1 LYREL
6 NNKLKVTDAERQKFV
21 EENNKTL
28 TEYVEGFVKET
39 QKIKDDAA
47 NAEKASLQKNIKDE
61 YKLNQEN
68 WDRLA
73 DLSAKKLEED
83 GELLRQQYEKDLEKF
98 VGQEDAKQELINLYL
113 ERQKALQATYNAER
127 LAQNIEYNEKEVEI
141 NRKRD
146 QQIMDARLS
155 MAKSTVDGLTSLNT
169 ILTTEEKKRENIQKG
184 IALVEIA
191 IDSAIAF
198 SNLNAES
205 AQASARVDGIL
216 GPATPIF
223 AAAYYAQGV
232 ARILGN
238 VARAKQLLSGGS
250 PSQGGNQG
258 QTTNVQG
265 IQQSVPQI
273 SSTLPRVNGFEQR
286 VFVTEGD
293 ITRTQAR
300 VENAKRVSVVK

>member
-1 LYREL
+1 MLKKYAEIEGGREYILELYGTQRRIIE
-6 NNKLKVTDAERQKFV
+6 
-21 EENNKTL
+21 
-28 TEYVEGFVKET
+28 ET
-39 QKIKDDAA
+39 QQAELTATTEKYAKERADIEIKTANQIKDA
-47 NAEKASLQKNIKDE
+47 
-61 YKLNQEN
+61 KL
-68 WDRLA
+68 
-73 DLSAKKLEED
+73 S
-83 GELLRQQYEKDLEKF
+83 
-98 VGQEDAKQELINLYL
+98 I
-113 ERQKALQATYNAER
+113 
-127 LAQNIEYNEKEVEI
+127 
-141 NRKRD
+141 
-146 QQIMDARLS
+146 
-155 MAKSTVDGLTSLNT
+155 AKSTVDGLTSLNT

-205 AQASARVDGIL
+205 AQASARVAGIL

-223 AAAYYAQGV
+223 TAAYYAQGV